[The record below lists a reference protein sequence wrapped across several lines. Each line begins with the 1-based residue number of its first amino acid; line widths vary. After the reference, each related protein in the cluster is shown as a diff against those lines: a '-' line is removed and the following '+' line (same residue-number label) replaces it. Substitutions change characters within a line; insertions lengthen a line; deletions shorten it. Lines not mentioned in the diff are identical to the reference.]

1 MNSETNK
8 YSNNVIGLFPF
19 YYYNSITN
27 GFDALTRAYLSSL
40 QFNTKLF
47 NFFGEAYLTYLDT
60 FSEYNRTWKNL
71 PELDSTLR
79 SKFGKIFDGYLMQ
92 GLGRIHQDPF
102 RYH

>member
-1 MNSETNK
+1 MLSAF
-8 YSNNVIGLFPF
+8 SHF
-19 YYYNSITN
+19 ITIIPLQM
-27 GFDALTRAYLSSL
+27 ALMLLPRAYSSSL

-92 GLGRIHQDPF
+92 GLEKNSSRSFQIPLMTIQS
-102 RYH
+102 